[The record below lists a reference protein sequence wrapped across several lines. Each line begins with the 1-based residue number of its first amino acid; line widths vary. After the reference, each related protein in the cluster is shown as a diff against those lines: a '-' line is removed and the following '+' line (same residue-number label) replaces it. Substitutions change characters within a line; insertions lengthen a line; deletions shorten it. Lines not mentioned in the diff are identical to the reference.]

1 MPVEGHH
8 SALTTV
14 GRSDSTVGI
23 EISGLRK
30 SFDGPE
36 GELVA
41 LEKIDLTV
49 REGEFLCIV
58 GPSGCGKTTLLRILA
73 GLERQFGGSVDFT
86 VDTDGKPLQS
96 MVFQEQGVFPWLTVL
111 ENAAYGLTVRHVPKD
126 RCREQARDYLR
137 KLGLSAFEAAYPSQ
151 LSGGMRQRVN
161 LARAFVNDPAVLLM
175 DEPLGALDEQT
186 KMLVQTDLLRLWEG
200 SNKTVL
206 FITHSLD
213 EAIVLGDRVAVM
225 SNRPGRIKTILDI
238 DLPRPRDA
246 LELRNNERFLHLR
259 RQVWDSLREE
269 VVSLE
274 SDGIR
279 APSPAGAPLS

>member
-1 MPVEGHH
+1 MQADGKDR
-8 SALTTV
+8 ATV
-14 GRSDSTVGI
+14 PGERSDPAAGI
-23 EISGLRK
+23 GIGNLSK

-36 GELVA
+36 GEIVA
-41 LEKIDLTV
+41 LNGVDLAV
-49 REGEFLCIV
+49 FEGEFLSVV

-73 GLERQFGGSVDFT
+73 GLEKGYGGSVEFAIET
-86 VDTDGKPLQS
+86 GGNPLQS

-111 ENAAYGLTVRHVPKD
+111 ENAAYGLTVRHVSKEQ
-126 RCREQARDYLR
+126 RHAQARDYLR

-200 SNKTVL
+200 SNKTVI

-225 SNRPGRIKTILDI
+225 SNRPGRIKAILDI

-279 APSPAGAPLS
+279 APVPAEAAAP

>member
-1 MPVEGHH
+1 MQVDGNDRAGAPG
-8 SALTTV
+8 
-14 GRSDSTVGI
+14 GRSDPAAGI
-23 EISGLRK
+23 GIYGLSK

-36 GELVA
+36 GEIVA
-41 LEKIDLTV
+41 LDGVDLTV
-49 REGEFLCIV
+49 REGEFLSVV

-73 GLERQFGGSVDFT
+73 GLEKAHGGSVEFAIET
-86 VDTDGKPLQS
+86 GGNPLQS

-111 ENAAYGLTVRHVPKD
+111 ENAAYGLTVRHVARD
-126 RCREQARDYLR
+126 RRLAQARNYLR
-137 KLGLSAFEAAYPSQ
+137 KLGLSAFETAYPSQ

-175 DEPLGALDEQT
+175 DEPLGSLDEQT

-200 SNKTVL
+200 SNKTVI

-259 RQVWDSLREE
+259 RAVWDSLREE
-269 VVSLE
+269 VVSL
-274 SDGIR
+274 DG
-279 APSPAGAPLS
+279 AGADLHTVAQAPPS

>member
-1 MPVEGHH
+1 MQLEENDRAGVNG
-8 SALTTV
+8 
-14 GRSDSTVGI
+14 GRSDPAGGI
-23 EISGLRK
+23 GIYGLSK

-36 GELVA
+36 GEIVA
-41 LEKIDLTV
+41 LAGVDLAV
-49 REGEFLCIV
+49 REGEFLSVV

-73 GLERQFGGSVDFT
+73 GLEKSYGGSVEFAIES
-86 VDTDGKPLQS
+86 GGNPLQS

-111 ENAAYGLTVRHVPKD
+111 ENAAYGLTVRHVARD
-126 RCREQARDYLR
+126 RRLAQARDYLR
-137 KLGLSAFEAAYPSQ
+137 KLGLSAFETAYPSQ

-175 DEPLGALDEQT
+175 DEPLGSLDEQT

-200 SNKTVL
+200 SSKTVI

-259 RQVWDSLREE
+259 RAVWDSLREE
-269 VVSLE
+269 VVSL
-274 SDGIR
+274 DG
-279 APSPAGAPLS
+279 AGADLRTAAQAPPS